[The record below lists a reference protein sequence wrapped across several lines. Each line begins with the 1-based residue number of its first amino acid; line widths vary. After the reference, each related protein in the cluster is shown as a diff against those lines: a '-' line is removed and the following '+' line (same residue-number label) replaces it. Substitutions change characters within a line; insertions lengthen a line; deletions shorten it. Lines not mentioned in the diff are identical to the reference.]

1 MDWRGRRVLSLERRL
16 QDWRGRRVL
25 SLERR
30 LQEDVPVHHPA
41 GPRAQAALPSLH
53 LPLGVLLW
61 KAERR
66 LGAGCLPR
74 AQPLGL
80 ETP

>member
-16 QDWRGRRVL
+16 QDWRGRPVL

-41 GPRAQAALPSLH
+41 GPRAQAAIPSLH

-80 ETP
+80 